1 MVQPDAAAP
10 SNAST
15 VEEACGTEGGSD
27 AAVTEEA
34 PDEKS
39 SSAPAAPPS
48 WEEMMEMLKGVPCF
62 TDAEAPSMKIS
73 DFFPLNKWFS
83 VNMGGDP
90 PIFVKARLPFGTLES
105 VVSCIQHLHEWTIP
119 ETVEVVIPFMLPSPS
134 YFLAM
139 LTPSPSITFGSC
151 CIF

>member
-1 MVQPDAAAP
+1 
-10 SNAST
+10 
-15 VEEACGTEGGSD
+15 
-27 AAVTEEA
+27 
-34 PDEKS
+34 
-39 SSAPAAPPS
+39 
-48 WEEMMEMLKGVPCF
+48 MLKGVPCF
-62 TDAEAPSMKIS
+62 TEAEAPSMKIS

-90 PIFVKARLPFGTLES
+90 PIFVKARLHFGTLES

-119 ETVEVVIPFMLPSPS
+119 ETVEVVISFMLPSPS

-139 LTPSPSITFGSC
+139 LTPSPGITFGSC